1 MTKIITFSAIKG
13 GVGKTTI
20 AYNFGSW
27 LADNHKNV
35 LFIDLDHQ
43 CNLSQTYNV
52 YDQKG
57 SVGNILNPK
66 DEVTIHHVEE
76 NIDLI
81 AGDMHL
87 DDIETLIEN
96 KTNKNMMLYLW
107 LYDNY
112 QKLNIDKY
120 DYILIDCHPDFS
132 TATKNAIIVSDDILS
147 PITPSE
153 YGYKAKYN
161 LKERLKELSE
171 EAIDFTSHKSYVTA
185 NLYFLA
191 NMLKH
196 NTTSSRELL
205 DSLKEEKQ
213 SGDNSCIAYIPYKEL
228 FNKSE
233 LNKISLSEMAK
244 DHKLAIQQRKF
255 FDEIFKTFEGIENKL

>member
-1 MTKIITFSAIKG
+1 M
-13 GVGKTTI
+13 
-20 AYNFGSW
+20 
-27 LADNHKNV
+27 
-35 LFIDLDHQ
+35 
-43 CNLSQTYNV
+43 
-52 YDQKG
+52 
-57 SVGNILNPK
+57 
-66 DEVTIHHVEE
+66 
-76 NIDLI
+76 
-81 AGDMHL
+81 
-87 DDIETLIEN
+87 
-96 KTNKNMMLYLW
+96 
-107 LYDNY
+107 
-112 QKLNIDKY
+112 
-120 DYILIDCHPDFS
+120 IDCHPDFS

-196 NTTSSRELL
+196 NTTSSRDLL
-205 DSLKEEKQ
+205 NSLKDENK

-233 LNKISLSEMAK
+233 LNKIPLSKMAK
-244 DHKLAIQQRKF
+244 DHKLAIQTKESF
-255 FDEIFKTFEGIENKL
+255 

>member
-27 LADNHKNV
+27 LADNDKKI
-35 LFIDLDHQ
+35 LFIDMDHQ
-43 CNLSQTYNV
+43 CNLSQTYNI
-52 YDQKG
+52 YEQQG

-66 DEVTIHHVEE
+66 EDVTIHHVDN

-87 DDIETLIEN
+87 DDIETSIEN

-112 QKLNIDKY
+112 EKKHIEGY
-120 DYILIDCHPDFS
+120 DYIIIDCHPDFS

-161 LKERLKELSE
+161 LKERLTELSE

-196 NTTSSRELL
+196 NTTSSRELIE
-205 DSLKEEKQ
+205 SLKEEKEN
-213 SGDNSCIAYIPYKEL
+213 GDDSCIAYIPYKEL

-233 LNKISLSEMAK
+233 LNKISLSQMAK
-244 DHKLAIQQRKF
+244 DHKLAVKQSKF
-255 FDEIFKTFEGIENKL
+255 FNEIFQTFEKIENKL

>member
-1 MTKIITFSAIKG
+1 MTKIITFAAIKG
-13 GVGKTTI
+13 GVGKTTL

-27 LADNHKNV
+27 LANRNRKI
-35 LFIDLDHQ
+35 LFIDFDHQ
-43 CNLSQTYNV
+43 CNLSQTYNI

-57 SVGNILNPK
+57 SVGNILRPEN
-66 DEVTIHHVEE
+66 EVIIQHVAD

-87 DDIETLIEN
+87 DDIETTIEN

-112 QKLNIDKY
+112 EKSNISSY
-120 DYILIDCHPDFS
+120 DYIIIDCHPDFS

-161 LKERLKELSE
+161 LQERIKELKE

-185 NLYFLA
+185 NLYFVA

-205 DSLKEEKQ
+205 ESLRQEKEA
-213 SGDNSCIAYIPYKEL
+213 GDDSCIAYVPYKEL

-233 LNKISLSEMAK
+233 LNKISLSEMNK
-244 DHKLAIQQRKF
+244 DHKLALQQRKF
-255 FDEIFKTFEGIENKL
+255 FTEIFQTFENIEKTL

>member
-1 MTKIITFSAIKG
+1 
-13 GVGKTTI
+13 
-20 AYNFGSW
+20 
-27 LADNHKNV
+27 
-35 LFIDLDHQ
+35 
-43 CNLSQTYNV
+43 
-52 YDQKG
+52 
-57 SVGNILNPK
+57 
-66 DEVTIHHVEE
+66 
-76 NIDLI
+76 
-81 AGDMHL
+81 MHL

-112 QKLNIDKY
+112 QKLHIDKY

-161 LKERLKELSE
+161 LKERLKELSK

-196 NTTSSRELL
+196 NTTSSRDLL
-205 DSLKEEKQ
+205 NSLKDEKNQ
-213 SGDNSCIAYIPYKEL
+213 VIIVVL
-228 FNKSE
+228 LIFLIKSYLIN
-233 LNKISLSEMAK
+233 LN
-244 DHKLAIQQRKF
+244 
-255 FDEIFKTFEGIENKL
+255 